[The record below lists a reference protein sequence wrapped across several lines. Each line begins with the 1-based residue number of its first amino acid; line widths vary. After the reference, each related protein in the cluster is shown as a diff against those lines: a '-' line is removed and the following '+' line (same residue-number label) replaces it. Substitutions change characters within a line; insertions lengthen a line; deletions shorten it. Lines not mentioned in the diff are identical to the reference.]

1 MTNSISGKRRPATS
15 TDMPFV
21 TARWRP
27 QQIEFPADLPVV
39 AMRDDIVA
47 AIRRHPVV
55 IVCGATGSGKT
66 TQLPK
71 LCLEAGRGEQ
81 GRIACTQPRRIAAR
95 ALADRIAQELHTA
108 VGEGVGYKVRF
119 HDRVREDTAIK
130 IMTDGMLLAEIVGN
144 RLLREY
150 DTIILDEAHERS
162 LNIDFLL
169 GYLRGLLPRRPD
181 LRVIIASATL
191 DAARF
196 SAHFHNAPVIEVSG
210 RSYPVELRYRP
221 LEAASNNPATEQKS
235 RPQPD
240 EDRLTQAILS
250 AVDELAHLGDGG
262 ILIFLPGER
271 EIRDVAEALRKH
283 HPAHTEIL
291 PLFSRLSVQEQT
303 RIFQPGNARR
313 IVLATNVAETS
324 LTVPG
329 IRYVVD
335 SGLARVPRYSLRN
348 KVDQLLTEPI
358 SQAAANQR
366 AGRCGRVA
374 AGVCIRLYSE
384 LDFAARP
391 PYTDAE
397 ILRTSLAGTIL
408 RMQALKLGQPEAF
421 PFLDAPSPRAIAE
434 GFAVL
439 EELGAV
445 DQTRRMTDTGR
456 QLARLPLE
464 PRVGRV
470 LLAAQQFGCLREA
483 LVICAALSV
492 QDVRDRPAAQA
503 GSADDRHRAFAD
515 ERSDF
520 MGLLKLWAFYDDA
533 LRHQKSRRQLQQLCQ
548 EHFLNAARL
557 REWREVHGQLSSS
570 VAELGV
576 RENEIP
582 ASYEAIHCA
591 LLAGFPGQIGV
602 KQDEGGYQGTR
613 GIRFWLHPSSIL
625 AKKSPK
631 WVMVGELTETSRLYG
646 RLAAKI
652 EPEWLER
659 VATHLCQSQYF
670 DPHWDRR
677 SAQVNAFEQVQ
688 LFGLIIVPRRRVHYG
703 SIDPVI
709 SREIFIRQAL
719 VAGEFDTKAAFF
731 AHNQRVL
738 QEAADLEHKARR
750 LDVLVDDEGL
760 FAFFDARVPA
770 HIVNGAGFEHW
781 RREAEQQTPRLLC
794 FEATDVMRHDA
805 ASVTEEWYP
814 KVLQVDG
821 LNLPLHYRFEPNH
834 LLDGVTLNVPLPLLN
849 TLTAWRMDWLVPGML
864 REKLNWYVRNLPK
877 SLRQAFVPVA
887 DTVTAAMQA
896 LRPTG
901 PLPELLAGFLSA
913 RTGLNIVASVW
924 GEPPPHLKMNIR
936 LLADDGEELGM
947 ARDIQTLR
955 AQWGSSAQL
964 AFSEADSDIERSGMT
979 QWEVGELAC
988 ELSVRRAGV
997 AVAAYPALVDE
1008 GEDVSLCLFDT
1019 AEAAQAA
1026 HHAGVLRLARI
1037 ALRAQLSQLEKDWP
1051 DATRLALA
1059 YRPLG
1064 NPDALR
1070 SDWLQAILEQAC
1082 LADLPDNEL
1091 PRSQKSFEQLIVK
1104 ARVRL
1109 RPVADAL
1116 NRVLAEVL
1124 AQYAILAPQVARIS
1138 GISGKDMQE
1147 QLRQLVYSG
1156 FVRQTP
1162 WPHMQQLLRYL
1173 QGLQWRVE
1181 KYGERRE
1188 QDARHTAAIARL
1200 REPWQVKMQSREL
1213 NGEQRRQLLA
1223 FRWQLEELRI
1233 SLFAQQ
1239 LKTPYPVSVK
1249 RLEKHWQE
1257 ISGC

>member
-1 MTNSISGKRRPATS
+1 MTRCATS
-15 TDMPFV
+15 TDISSV
-21 TARWRP
+21 TVLWRP

-39 AMRDDIVA
+39 AARDDIVA
-47 AIRRHPVV
+47 AIRQHPVV

-119 HDRVREDTAIK
+119 HDRVREDTVIK
-130 IMTDGMLLAEIVGN
+130 VMTDGMLLAEIVGN

-169 GYLRGLLPRRPD
+169 GYLRGLLSRRPD
-181 LRVIIASATL
+181 LRLIIASATL

-196 SAHFHNAPVIEVSG
+196 SAHFHGAPVIEVSG
-210 RSYPVELRYRP
+210 RSYPVEIRYRAM
-221 LEAASNNPATEQKS
+221 EAPSKAAAVAVAGKTA
-235 RPQPD
+235 PQPE

-250 AVDELAHLGDGG
+250 AVDELAHLSDGG
-262 ILIFLPGER
+262 ILVFLPGER
-271 EIRDVAEALRKH
+271 EIREVAEALRKH
-283 HPAHTEIL
+283 HPPHTEIL
-291 PLFSRLSVQEQT
+291 PLFSRLSVQEQS

-348 KVDQLLTEPI
+348 KVEQLLTEPV

-421 PFLDAPSPRAIAE
+421 PFLDAPTPRAIAE

-445 DQTRRMTDTGR
+445 DTARRMTENGR
-456 QLARLPLE
+456 KLAHLPLE
-464 PRVGRV
+464 PRIGRV
-470 LLAAQQFGCLREA
+470 LLAAQQLGCLREA
-483 LVICAALSV
+483 IIICAALSV
-492 QDVRDRPAAQA
+492 QDVRERPAAQSGA
-503 GSADDRHRAFAD
+503 ADDRHRAFAD

-570 VAELGV
+570 VAELGW
-576 RENEIP
+576 RENELP
-582 ASYEAIHCA
+582 ASYEAIHSA
-591 LLAGFPGQIGV
+591 LLSGFPGQIGV
-602 KQDEGGYQGTR
+602 KQDEGGYQGAR
-613 GIRFWLHPSSIL
+613 GIRFWLHPASIL
-625 AKKSPK
+625 ARKSPK
-631 WVMVGELTETSRLYG
+631 WVMVGELMETSRLYG

-652 EPEWLER
+652 EPEWLEK
-659 VATHLCQSQYF
+659 VAAHLCQSQYF

-703 SIDPVI
+703 SIDAAV

-719 VAGEFDTKAAFF
+719 VAGEFDTQAAFF
-731 AHNQRVL
+731 AHNLRVL
-738 QEAADLEHKARR
+738 KEAADMEHKARR

-760 FAFFDARVPA
+760 FAFFDARIPA
-770 HIVNGAGFEHW
+770 HIVNGAGFERW
-781 RREAEQQTPRLLC
+781 RREAEQQNPRLL
-794 FEATDVMRHDA
+794 FFTAADVMRHNA
-805 ASVTEEWYP
+805 ATVTEDWYP
-814 KVLQVDG
+814 KQLSMDG
-821 LNLPLHYRFEPNH
+821 VELSLHYRFEPGH
-834 LLDGVTLNVPLPLLN
+834 VLDGVTVDLPLPLLN
-849 TLTAWRMDWLVPGML
+849 AVTAWRMDWLVPGML
-864 REKLNWYVRNLPK
+864 REKLNWYVKNLPK
-877 SLRQAFVPVA
+877 PVRQAFVPVA

-896 LRPTG
+896 LRQEG
-901 PLPELLAGFLSA
+901 PLAEALAAFLTA
-913 RTGLNIVASVW
+913 RSRLKITASGW
-924 GEPPPHLKMNIR
+924 SEPPAHLNMNIR
-936 LLADDGEELGM
+936 LLNDAGEELGM
-947 ARDIQTLR
+947 ARDIRTLR

-964 AFSEADSDIERSGMT
+964 AFSEADSDIECSGMT
-979 QWEVGELAC
+979 QWEVGELAS

-1008 GEDVSLCLFDT
+1008 GDDVSLCLFDT
-1019 AEAAQAA
+1019 VEAAQAA

-1037 ALRAQLSQLEKDWP
+1037 ALRVQLSQLEKDWS

-1082 LADLPDNEL
+1082 LADLPDNDL

-1116 NRVLAEVL
+1116 NRVLMEVL
-1124 AQYAILAPQVARIS
+1124 AQYATLTPQVARIP
-1138 GISGKDMQE
+1138 GVSGKDMQE

-1156 FVRQTP
+1156 FVRETP
-1162 WPHMQQLLRYL
+1162 WPQMQQLLRYL
-1173 QGLQWRVE
+1173 QGLQWRAE
-1181 KYGERRE
+1181 KYSERRE

-1200 REPWQVKMQSREL
+1200 HEPWRAKMQSRDL

-1249 RLEKHWQE
+1249 RLEKRWQE
-1257 ISGC
+1257 IVG